1 MDIHPSTEYLGK
13 SQTLNNRQSEVI
25 IIRKRKNT
33 ILLRL
38 DDKEFQQLNRAVSKT
53 GLTREA
59 YLRSLV
65 MEKTP
70 KELPSMDL
78 VSVLR
83 NLQQINNNMNQIAMK
98 ANSMRFVDTAAYWA
112 NVDILKQMIQ
122 ELLEVMYG

>member
-1 MDIHPSTEYLGK
+1 M
-13 SQTLNNRQSEVI
+13 
-25 IIRKRKNT
+25 
-33 ILLRL
+33 
-38 DDKEFQQLNRAVSKT
+38 
-53 GLTREA
+53 
-59 YLRSLV
+59 RSLV

-98 ANSMRFVDTAAYWA
+98 ANSMNFVDTAAYWA
-112 NVDILKQMIQ
+112 NVDILKQTIQ